1 MTEMLERQLRSSFVR
16 ADLPLAPDR
25 LRQVLLELSA
35 TGVPAVRSRP
45 VRQQWFQLA
54 AALALIAGVGGAI
67 VFGLSNWPTQG
78 GPGPSPSLTPTPGAS
93 PSPTGST
100 AATRPLPAPAGLL
113 SGYVLAGLSFER
125 SFGPADQPV
134 SDDATI
140 TQVDLGPL
148 RYARDIVLA
157 GACLGP
163 GELSVTIRYTT
174 LPSVADPFVG
184 LVTPCDG
191 DIAAISYTGV
201 PGDQVEIEVVS
212 LNVSAGAAW
221 RFAIGEI
228 PDPAAPPTFAP
239 IRGTAGWWRLWDVHM
254 DAVDPR
260 TGIGVGIRVAD
271 AVTRLA
277 LWVECSGTDSV
288 ELTLVHE
295 PPSASDDFSA
305 PVACLPGQPQRNEVA
320 VSGSESVN
328 VTVTPSEAIPVHLY
342 VEADA
347 MPVSEWGAPPNLPE
361 ALDQAPFMASS
372 GTYVALGQLG
382 ASRQSLVPVAG
393 VGPANRPGGEFAA
406 LPEMSPGGTVLGLYS
421 VLTGERL
428 APLVVHEPGTFI
440 ATTWVDAVHEQ
451 VLYVVGSPSGLEL
464 FRVGLDGTDQ
474 TSLAT
479 VPTSATASLATL
491 ALDNT
496 LFVAD
501 ACTTQVCQRT
511 VVDMADL
518 QTRHIELSLDAELCG
533 SAGSTDGIVV
543 LRVADACAATGP
555 QQIVVTDIDGNELRR
570 LLDPGF
576 VTLVRTASGPA
587 LVVGDPAGSGLSV
600 VQVGDG
606 SSAPLPVSDM
616 TLMPV
621 QGVQL
626 PPDWVLL
633 APFQGI
639 GDFPVH
645 PSLLLGKP
653 PILLNVITGE
663 TIEMTNLPH

>member
-1 MTEMLERQLRSSFVR
+1 MTELLERQLRSSFMR

-25 LRQVLLELSA
+25 LRQVLIELPA

-54 AALALIAGVGGAI
+54 AALALIVGVGGAI
-67 VFGLSNWPTQG
+67 AFGLSNLPTQG
-78 GPGPSPSLTPTPGAS
+78 GPGPSQSPTPTPGAS
-93 PSPTGST
+93 PSPTGS
-100 AATRPLPAPAGLL
+100 AAVTRPLPAPAGLL

-125 SFGPADQPV
+125 SVGPADQAV
-134 SDDATI
+134 SSDATI
-140 TQVDLGPL
+140 THVDLGPL

-174 LPSVADPFVG
+174 LPSVPDPFVG
-184 LVTPCDG
+184 LVVPCDG
-191 DIAAISYTGV
+191 DIAAVSYAGAA
-201 PGDQVEIEVVS
+201 GDQVEIEVNS
-212 LNVSAGAAW
+212 LDIPAGASL

-228 PDPAAPPTFAP
+228 PDPAAPATFAP
-239 IRGTAGWWRLWDVHM
+239 IAGTAGWWGLWDVEQ
-254 DAVDPR
+254 DAVGPQ
-260 TGIGVGIRVAD
+260 TGMGVGLRVAD

-277 LWVECSGTDSV
+277 LWVECSGAESV
-288 ELTLVHE
+288 ELTLVHD
-295 PPSASDDFSA
+295 PPSPADDLSA
-305 PVACLPGQPQRNEVA
+305 QVMCVPGQPQRSEVV
-320 VSGSESVN
+320 VSGGETVSVK
-328 VTVTPSEAIPVHLY
+328 VMPDEAIPVHLY

-347 MPVSEWGAPPNLPE
+347 MPVSAWGGPPDLPD
-361 ALDQAPFMASS
+361 ALAQVPFMASS

-382 ASRQSLVPVAG
+382 ATRQTLVPVGG
-393 VGPANRPGGEFAA
+393 VGPVNRPGGEFAA
-406 LPEMSPGGTVLGLYS
+406 IPERSGDATTLGLYS

-428 APLVVHEPGTFI
+428 ATLTEHEPGTFI
-440 ATTWVDAVHEQ
+440 ATTWVDAGHEQ
-451 VLYVVGSPSGLEL
+451 VVYVVGSPSGLEL

-474 TSLAT
+474 ISLAT

-501 ACTTQVCQRT
+501 ACTAQICQRT
-511 VVDMADL
+511 VVDMANL
-518 QTRHIELSLDAELCG
+518 EARHIEFSLDAELCG
-533 SAGSTDGIVV
+533 SAGSTDGIVA
-543 LRVADACAATGP
+543 LRVADACEATGP

-576 VTLVRTASGPA
+576 ATLGRTANGPA
-587 LVVGDPAGSGLSV
+587 LVVGDPGGAGLSV
-600 VQVGDG
+600 IQVSDG
-606 SSAPLPVSDM
+606 SSAPLTVSDT

-633 APFQGI
+633 APFSGI
-639 GDFPVH
+639 GDFPIH
-645 PSLLLGKP
+645 PSLLLGNP
-653 PILLNVITGE
+653 PILVNVISGE